1 MGISAFLSYSHKN
14 KNIAGQI
21 KAELER
27 YGFDVFL
34 AHEDIKVTAE
44 WEKEIFRQLQSCEVF
59 LALLTKQFDGS
70 DWTHQEIGIAYAKG
84 CVMVPIKADSNPV
97 GSLAKFQAIR
107 LGMDDV
113 ERTAWKIVQS
123 ISEQNPRLG
132 IEVRWALIRQVGD
145 APSYIDAGWILK
157 KIAELNGLKPTE
169 METVLQLATANNQ
182 VYDAYLASLP
192 LRELINRHKR
202 KLRKPILK
210 RFLDAWAYRL

>member
-14 KNIAGQI
+14 KHIAGQI

-34 AHEDIKVTAE
+34 AHGDIKVTAE

-59 LALLTKQFDGS
+59 VAILTKQFDGS

-97 GSLAKFQAIR
+97 GFLAKFQAIR

-113 ERTAWKIVQS
+113 ERTTWKIVQS

-132 IEVRWALIRQVGD
+132 KEVRWALIRQVGD

-202 KLRKPILK
+202 KLREPILK